1 MQNLLATFS
10 TFDAWVAVLTLA
22 LLEIVLGIDNLVFIA
37 ILTGRLPKEKQK
49 FARQFGLAAA
59 LVTRLLLLFSL
70 AWIAKLTTPLF
81 TIGFIE
87 VHGEPLAVTGET
99 IVLLGGGLFLI
110 YKAVTEIYHKVELKD
125 EGIRDTAVKASVGA
139 VILNIALMD
148 VIFSLDSVITAVGM
162 VNDVPIMVAGVVI
175 AMIVMV
181 AFADP
186 VSNFI
191 NKHASLKILALSFLL
206 MIGTLLTAEALEFT
220 VPKGFVYFAMF
231 FSLGVQLVQMRYEAN
246 LQKHKLAERRIRSL
260 IEPPLARCVTPRRGS
275 PTGAAGWLPRE
286 GCSPRTA

>member
-1 MQNLLATFS
+1 MGDLITTFS
-10 TFDAWVAVLTLA
+10 TPAAWVAVLTLA

-37 ILTGRLPKEKQK
+37 ILTGRLPKDQQK
-49 FARQFGLAAA
+49 PARQFGLAAA
-59 LVTRLLLLFSL
+59 LVTRLMLLFSL

-81 TIGFIE
+81 EIGFI
-87 VHGEPLAVTGET
+87 VVRGEPLAVTGKT

-125 EGIRDTAVKASVGA
+125 EGVRESTVRVSMGA

-148 VIFSLDSVITAVGM
+148 IIFSLDSVITAVGM
-162 VNDVPIMVAGVVI
+162 VNDVAIMVVGVVI
-175 AMIVMV
+175 AMVVMV
-181 AFADP
+181 VFADP

-191 NKHASLKILALSFLL
+191 NKHASLKILALAFLL

-231 FSLGVQLVQMRYEAN
+231 FSLGVEFIQMRYEAN
-246 LQKHKLAERRIRSL
+246 LEKHQVVAE
-260 IEPPLARCVTPRRGS
+260 EA
-275 PTGAAGWLPRE
+275 
-286 GCSPRTA
+286 

>member
-1 MQNLLATFS
+1 MRSTGCSFVYCATTVGRNGPLVHGSRWRVLAIFA
-10 TFDAWVAVLTLA
+10 DPNAWVAVVTLS

-37 ILTGRLPKEKQK
+37 ILTGKLPKEQQK
-49 FARQFGLAAA
+49 SARQFGLAAA

-70 AWIAKLTTPLF
+70 SWIARLTTPLYTVSWF
-81 TIGFIE
+81 Q
-87 VHGEPLAVTGET
+87 VHGEPFPVTGQT

-110 YKAVTEIYHKVELKD
+110 YKAVTEIYHKVELDD
-125 EGIRDTAVKASVGA
+125 EGVRSNGVSKSLMLV
-139 VILNIALMD
+139 VVNIALMD

-162 VNDVPIMVAGVVI
+162 VNDIPIMVAGVVI

-191 NKHASLKILALSFLL
+191 NEHASLKILALAFLL
-206 MIGTLLTAEALEFT
+206 MIGTLLTAEALGFE

-231 FSLGVQLVQMRYEAN
+231 FSLGVEFVQMRYDAN
-246 LQKHKLAERRIRSL
+246 LRSAL
-260 IEPPLARCVTPRRGS
+260 RAGGS
-275 PTGAAGWLPRE
+275 
-286 GCSPRTA
+286 